1 MATRRTRALRRL
13 AAPLLFGAAVLG
25 ATAPAQA
32 AGAGSGAGPGQGGK
46 ATAEI
51 VTTAEHQGNV
61 AALTFDDGPNP
72 VDTPRLLQVL
82 RENRVKAVFCLWG
95 EYVERHPD
103 VVRQIAAA
111 GHTLCNHT
119 MHHDNLA
126 GWTPDQA
133 FTEEEVRADLEA
145 TSALIREVVPGARI
159 PYFRAPYGAWGEHSP
174 QVAADLGMQPLGWA
188 VTIEDWETQD
198 ADVLAQRLEERI
210 RANPGGVVLLHD
222 GPVVY
227 DEAGQPQS
235 FRAGTVEAVA
245 RVVPELKAEGWR
257 FTKPARRG

>member
-1 MATRRTRALRRL
+1 MTTSRRRSLRL
-13 AAPLLFGAAVLG
+13 LTAPLALG
-25 ATAPAQA
+25 ALLLGVAAPAQA
-32 AGAGSGAGPGQGGK
+32 DGAGPGPGQGGP

-51 VTTAEHQGNV
+51 VTTAKHEGRV

-72 VDTPRLLQVL
+72 ADTPRLLQVL
-82 RENRVKAVFCLWG
+82 EDNHVKAVFCLWG
-95 EYVERHPD
+95 DLVRENPD

-119 MHHDNLA
+119 MHHDDLS
-126 GWTPDQA
+126 GWTPDA
-133 FTEEEVRADLEA
+133 IRADLAA
-145 TSALIREVVPGARI
+145 TSELIHEVVPDEPI
-159 PYFRAPYGAWGEHSP
+159 PYFRAPYGAWGQSP

-198 ADVLAQRLEERI
+198 ADVLAERLETRV

-222 GPVVY
+222 GPAI
-227 DEAGQPQS
+227 DRS
-235 FRAGTVEAVA
+235 GTVEAVA
-245 RVVPELKAEGWR
+245 RVVPELQAEGWR